1 MCRPHILPE
10 DVPTNLLNPHPR
22 KPGDK
27 MRKLVHCNAPPPQS
41 ATRPTF
47 RVWNVCNNFLS
58 GSLTTT
64 IVVVAAVGKVGATVT
79 KTAIRENVLV
89 ISFFFFFC
97 SGCRKS
103 AVFCFQVNHYY
114 QCISRRTIAMVVAAI

>member
-1 MCRPHILPE
+1 M
-10 DVPTNLLNPHPR
+10 
-22 KPGDK
+22 
-27 MRKLVHCNAPPPQS
+27 
-41 ATRPTF
+41 
-47 RVWNVCNNFLS
+47 
-58 GSLTTT
+58 
-64 IVVVAAVGKVGATVT
+64 VAAVGKVEATVT

-114 QCISRRTIAMVVAAI
+114 QCISRRTIAMVVAAIQRLQYCDTEMKWNLYVSESSATTWKDMKYICFPQTR